1 MEVESRLHTILLAT
15 PDDTR
20 GNLEASGFAIECDT
34 TDAALTY
41 GARSRALV
49 EAGGKPPHRA
59 VSLILGTLAEEAIA
73 NTGRALR
80 ARRAFPIEF
89 ICRKVQQ

>member
-1 MEVESRLHTILLAT
+1 MRTILLAT
-15 PDDTR
+15 PDETR
-20 GNLEASGFAIECDT
+20 ANLAASGFTIESECDT
-34 TDAALTY
+34 TDAALAY